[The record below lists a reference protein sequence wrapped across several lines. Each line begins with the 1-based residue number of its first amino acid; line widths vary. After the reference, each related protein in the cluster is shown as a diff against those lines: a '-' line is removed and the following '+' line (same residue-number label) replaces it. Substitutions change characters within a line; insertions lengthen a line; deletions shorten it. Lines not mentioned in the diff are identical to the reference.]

1 MKARTNDE
9 FRAAVDDAAPVN
21 YVSNPQLAPAG
32 APSTLER
39 VVIRPG
45 ESGGLL
51 TRSEFELAKFCT
63 EERLRKK
70 TSDRLIGMIKHRAF
84 VIEDINADSIREL
97 EKMISDTSKSK
108 ISEFDLWKKID
119 GKQEVKGY
127 LRSLQRI
134 IEDLVA
140 HLGYRN
146 LQHLHFEYKEVDGE
160 RVFGAANGGI
170 WWQITVRQIGAGH
183 VLLALIVFQ
192 DGSWVKMNLSC
203 EPLYGPIKF
212 LFRNELPK
220 LISCNAKR
228 KERQPYT
235 QERAARRRAMQD
247 AP

>member
-1 MKARTNDE
+1 MYQAIVKARTNDE
-9 FRAAVDDAAPVN
+9 FLAAIDDAAPVN
-21 YVSNPQLAPAG
+21 YDSNPQLAPLAAG
-32 APSTLER
+32 APSSLER

-51 TRSEFELAKFCT
+51 TRSEFELAKLCT
-63 EERLRKK
+63 DERLRKK
-70 TSDRLIGMIKHRAF
+70 TSDRIIRMIKQRSF
-84 VIEDINADSIREL
+84 VIEDIHADSIREI
-97 EKMISDTSKSK
+97 EKMISDSSSSK

-119 GKQEVKGY
+119 GKQDVKAY
-127 LRSLQRI
+127 LRSLRRI

-146 LQHLHFEYKEVDGE
+146 LQHLHFEYKEIDGE

-203 EPLYGPIKF
+203 EPLYG
-212 LFRNELPK
+212 
-220 LISCNAKR
+220 
-228 KERQPYT
+228 
-235 QERAARRRAMQD
+235 
-247 AP
+247 